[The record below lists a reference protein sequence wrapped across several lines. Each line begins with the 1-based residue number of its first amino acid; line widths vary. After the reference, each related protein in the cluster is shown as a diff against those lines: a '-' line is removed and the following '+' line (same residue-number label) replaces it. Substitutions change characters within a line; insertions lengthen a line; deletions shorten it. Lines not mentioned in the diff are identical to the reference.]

1 MLDISA
7 SLQSKLDQSVTT
19 FCHCWRVQ
27 RHDGAVLG
35 FTDHDMD
42 ILFNGVRFL
51 SGGGF
56 EASQVE
62 TAIGLSAASGE
73 VIGAFSHASITEADL
88 RNGLYD
94 GASVEVWLV
103 DWMAVD
109 DRVLLDVSIIGE
121 VRHTDSTFNAELR
134 SQASLFDQQRG
145 GAYQKVCAA
154 ELGDSRCKVDLLS
167 AAYRRVATVDSF
179 TGGVIIATFQPPVEE
194 GFFTGG
200 ALLFSGG
207 ENQGA
212 RFTVKSHLNF
222 DTRAHIS
229 LWTAPAG
236 AVSPGTPIILIAGCD
251 KRSTTCHK
259 RFLNIVNFRGFP
271 LMPRNDTLLTF
282 PGTRDKAM
290 DGGSLFR

>member
-1 MLDISA
+1 MLDISS
-7 SLQSKLDQSVTT
+7 SLQSKLDQSFTT
-19 FCHCWRVQ
+19 LCHCWRVQ
-27 RHDGAVLG
+27 RNDSVILG
-35 FTDHDMD
+35 FTDHDSD

-51 SGGGF
+51 ASGGL

-73 VIGAFSHASITEADL
+73 VIGAFSHNLITEVDL

-94 GASVEVWLV
+94 GASVEIWLV
-103 DWMAVD
+103 DWNAVE

-145 GAYQKVCAA
+145 RTYQKVCAA

-167 AAYRRVATVDSF
+167 ATYRRPGIVEGY
-179 TGGVIIATFQPPVEE
+179 TGGVIIATLQNPVEE
-194 GFFTGG
+194 GFFAGG

-212 RFTVKSHLNF
+212 RFAIKSHLNF
-222 DTRAHIS
+222 DTRAHIC
-229 LWTAPAG
+229 LWATPAG
-236 AVSPGTPIILIAGCD
+236 GVTPGTPIILVAGCD
-251 KRSTTCHK
+251 KRSTTCHQ
-259 RFLNIVNFRGFP
+259 RFSNIANFRGFP
-271 LMPRNDTLLTF
+271 LMPGNDHLLAY
-282 PGTRDKAM
+282 PGSRDKAM
-290 DGGSLFR
+290 DGGSFFK